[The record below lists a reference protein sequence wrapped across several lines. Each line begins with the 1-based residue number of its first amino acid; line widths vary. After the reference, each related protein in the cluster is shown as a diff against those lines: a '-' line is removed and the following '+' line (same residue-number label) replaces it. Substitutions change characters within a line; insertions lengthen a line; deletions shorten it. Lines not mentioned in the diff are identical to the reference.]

1 MLMATGKVIA
11 GTLEVDAGSLPEG
24 ATVTVLVLEGDGT
37 FELSSEKEA
46 ALLAAIAEAE
56 RGETTSAAQV
66 LSRLGDI

>member
-1 MLMATGKVIA
+1 MLIATGKVIA
-11 GTLEVDAGSLPEG
+11 GTLKVDAGNLPEG

-56 RGETTSAAQV
+56 RGETTGVAQV
-66 LSRLGDI
+66 LAGLGDK